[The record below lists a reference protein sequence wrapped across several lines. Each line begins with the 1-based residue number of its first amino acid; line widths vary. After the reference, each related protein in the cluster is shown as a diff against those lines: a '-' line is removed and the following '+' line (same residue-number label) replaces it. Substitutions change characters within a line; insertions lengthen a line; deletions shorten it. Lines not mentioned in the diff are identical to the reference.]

1 MINILAQIEEK
12 LDEDLRQRMYE
23 NAEIMD
29 KTPVS
34 TYFIILLMILA
45 FVGFTLWLKNKNK
58 NK

>member
-29 KTPVS
+29 KTPAS

-45 FVGFTLWLKNKNK
+45 FAGFTLWLKNKNK